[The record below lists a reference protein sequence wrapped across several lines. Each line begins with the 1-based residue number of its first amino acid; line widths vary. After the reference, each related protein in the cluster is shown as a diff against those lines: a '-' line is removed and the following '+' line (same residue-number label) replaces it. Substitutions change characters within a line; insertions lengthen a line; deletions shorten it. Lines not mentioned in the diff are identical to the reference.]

1 MSKLNIYDL
10 CSVLVAK
17 NGLDDKESHRF
28 IKAMFDIIQEGLD
41 EDKIVKVKG
50 LGTFKIIEVD
60 DRESINVNT
69 GERVLIEGHSKLTFT
84 PDSVMKEI
92 VNKPFSQFETVIL
105 NEGVDF
111 PEPAI
116 SEESAI
122 SEERADNTS
131 ELSDASEL
139 SENPGS
145 SDDSLIDNSGSSD
158 DSLID
163 NSGSSDN
170 LPSDAPIVE
179 FSDDAPNNI
188 NEESAPSDESP
199 VESSHSDESPVE
211 SPQDASSIEESP
223 QDDDS
228 SESPSPIEEDDSEE
242 DDSEED
248 DSEEDDSGN
257 SPLRWILASVVI
269 LLLILG
275 AAYGGYLYGR
285 YEISEEMAYK
295 QMKADLKTAEMTA
308 KKAEAAM
315 AKDSASQQVDATK
328 IGAMSI
334 DKESDEADKEKSA
347 DEVKKDEAKDEVYKK
362 EQAPKAETVK
372 QQPAKETTDKYEAK
386 DARVRTGA
394 YRIIGEDRTIKA
406 KAGQTV
412 EDIAT
417 RALGPGMSC
426 YVEVFNSIDG
436 KTALKEGQIIKIP
449 KLELKKRR

>member
-10 CSVLVAK
+10 CSVLTSK

-28 IKAMFDIIQEGLD
+28 IKAIFDVIQEGLD

-111 PEPAI
+111 PEPVVEEPAVEDI
-116 SEESAI
+116 IADEPAEDKEIIVEPQIDNKVAEQSVEEEPVAEKTVAEEPVAEESVA
-122 SEERADNTS
+122 
-131 ELSDASEL
+131 
-139 SENPGS
+139 
-145 SDDSLIDNSGSSD
+145 
-158 DSLID
+158 
-163 NSGSSDN
+163 
-170 LPSDAPIVE
+170 
-179 FSDDAPNNI
+179 
-188 NEESAPSDESP
+188 EESVAEEP
-199 VESSHSDESPVE
+199 VAEEPVAE
-211 SPQDASSIEESP
+211 DSVVDFTDDNDNVQSGEENSVEESVFET
-223 QDDDS
+223 S
-228 SESPSPIEEDDSEE
+228 NN
-242 DDSEED
+242 
-248 DSEEDDSGN
+248 N
-257 SPLRWILASVVI
+257 SILRWILSGVAV

-285 YEISEEMAYK
+285 YELSEEIAYK
-295 QMKADLKTAEMTA
+295 QMKADLKTAEITT
-308 KKAEAAM
+308 KKAQVAIK
-315 AKDSASQQVDATK
+315 KDSVAQEVDATK

-334 DKESDEADKEKSA
+334 DNKDESAN
-347 DEVKKDEAKDEVYKK
+347 DEAKT
-362 EQAPKAETVK
+362 ET
-372 QQPAKETTDKYEAK
+372 AKTSSDKYE
-386 DARVRTGA
+386 DMDIRVRTGA
-394 YRIIGEDRTIKA
+394 YRIIGEDRTVKA

-417 RALGPGMSC
+417 KLLGPGMSC
-426 YVEVFNSIDG
+426 YVEVYNGLDG
-436 KTALKEGQIIKIP
+436 KATLKEGQTIKIP

>member
-111 PEPAI
+111 PEPAV
-116 SEESAI
+116 EEP
-122 SEERADNTS
+122 ADNAT
-131 ELSDASEL
+131 ELSGLSGDAGSSDDSL
-139 SENPGS
+139 IDNPAL

-228 SESPSPIEEDDSEE
+228 SESPTPIEDDS
-242 DDSEED
+242 
-248 DSEEDDSGN
+248 EDDSGN

-347 DEVKKDEAKDEVYKK
+347 DEVKKDEAKDEVSKK

-436 KTALKEGQIIKIP
+436 KKALKEGQIIKIP

>member
-10 CSVLVAK
+10 CSVLTSK

-28 IKAMFDIIQEGLD
+28 IKAIFDVIQEGLD

-111 PEPAI
+111 PEPVVEEPAVEDI
-116 SEESAI
+116 IADEPAEDKEIIVEPQIDNNVAEQSVEEEPVAEKTVAKEPVAEKNVAEEPVAEEPVAEDSVVEFTDDNDNVQSGEENSVEESVF
-122 SEERADNTS
+122 ETS
-131 ELSDASEL
+131 
-139 SENPGS
+139 NN
-145 SDDSLIDNSGSSD
+145 NS
-158 DSLID
+158 I
-163 NSGSSDN
+163 
-170 LPSDAPIVE
+170 
-179 FSDDAPNNI
+179 
-188 NEESAPSDESP
+188 
-199 VESSHSDESPVE
+199 
-211 SPQDASSIEESP
+211 
-223 QDDDS
+223 
-228 SESPSPIEEDDSEE
+228 
-242 DDSEED
+242 
-248 DSEEDDSGN
+248 
-257 SPLRWILASVVI
+257 LRWILSGVAV

-285 YEISEEMAYK
+285 YELSEEIAYK
-295 QMKADLKTAEMTA
+295 QMKADLKTAEITA
-308 KKAEAAM
+308 KKAQVAIK
-315 AKDSASQQVDATK
+315 KDSVAQEVDATK

-334 DKESDEADKEKSA
+334 DNKDESAN
-347 DEVKKDEAKDEVYKK
+347 DEAKT
-362 EQAPKAETVK
+362 ET
-372 QQPAKETTDKYEAK
+372 AKTSSDKYE
-386 DARVRTGA
+386 DMDIRVRTGA
-394 YRIIGEDRTIKA
+394 YRIIGEDRTVKA

-417 RALGPGMSC
+417 KLLGPGMSC
-426 YVEVFNSIDG
+426 YVEVYNRLDG
-436 KTALKEGQIIKIP
+436 KATLKEGQTIKIP

>member
-10 CSVLVAK
+10 CSVLTSK

-28 IKAMFDIIQEGLD
+28 IKAIFDVIQEGLD

-111 PEPAI
+111 PEPVVEEPAVEDI
-116 SEESAI
+116 IADEPAEDKEIIVEPQIDNKVAEQSVEEEPVAEKTVAEEPVAEEPVAEEPVAEEPVAEEPVAEDSVVEFTDDNDNVQSGEENSVEESVF
-122 SEERADNTS
+122 ETS
-131 ELSDASEL
+131 
-139 SENPGS
+139 NN
-145 SDDSLIDNSGSSD
+145 NS
-158 DSLID
+158 I
-163 NSGSSDN
+163 
-170 LPSDAPIVE
+170 
-179 FSDDAPNNI
+179 
-188 NEESAPSDESP
+188 
-199 VESSHSDESPVE
+199 
-211 SPQDASSIEESP
+211 
-223 QDDDS
+223 
-228 SESPSPIEEDDSEE
+228 
-242 DDSEED
+242 
-248 DSEEDDSGN
+248 
-257 SPLRWILASVVI
+257 LRWILSGVAV

-285 YEISEEMAYK
+285 YELSEEIAYK
-295 QMKADLKTAEMTA
+295 QMKADLKTAEITT
-308 KKAEAAM
+308 KKAQVAIK
-315 AKDSASQQVDATK
+315 KDSVAQEVDATK

-334 DKESDEADKEKSA
+334 DNKDESAN
-347 DEVKKDEAKDEVYKK
+347 DEAKT
-362 EQAPKAETVK
+362 ET
-372 QQPAKETTDKYEAK
+372 AKTSSDKYEAM
-386 DARVRTGA
+386 DIRVRTGA
-394 YRIIGEDRTIKA
+394 YRIIGEDRTVKA

-417 RALGPGMSC
+417 KLLGPGMSC
-426 YVEVFNSIDG
+426 YVEVYNGLDG
-436 KTALKEGQIIKIP
+436 KTTLKEGQTIKIP

>member
-111 PEPAI
+111 PEPAV
-116 SEESAI
+116 EEP
-122 SEERADNTS
+122 ADN
-131 ELSDASEL
+131 ASEL
-139 SENPGS
+139 SGLSGDAGSSDDSLIDNPAL

-211 SPQDASSIEESP
+211 SPQDASPKEESP

-228 SESPSPIEEDDSEE
+228 SESPSPIEE

-334 DKESDEADKEKSA
+334 DKESDEADKEKST
-347 DEVKKDEAKDEVYKK
+347 DEVKKDEAKDEVSKK

-436 KTALKEGQIIKIP
+436 KKALKEGQIIKIP

>member
-10 CSVLVAK
+10 CSVLTSK

-28 IKAMFDIIQEGLD
+28 IKAIFDVIQEGLD

-111 PEPAI
+111 PEPAVEEPAVEDI
-116 SEESAI
+116 IADEPAEGKEIIVEPQIDNNLAEQSVAEEPVAEKTVAEEPVAEEPVAEEPVAEEPVAEEPVAEDSVVEFTDDNDNVQSGEENSVEESVF
-122 SEERADNTS
+122 ETS
-131 ELSDASEL
+131 
-139 SENPGS
+139 NN
-145 SDDSLIDNSGSSD
+145 NS
-158 DSLID
+158 I
-163 NSGSSDN
+163 
-170 LPSDAPIVE
+170 
-179 FSDDAPNNI
+179 
-188 NEESAPSDESP
+188 
-199 VESSHSDESPVE
+199 
-211 SPQDASSIEESP
+211 
-223 QDDDS
+223 
-228 SESPSPIEEDDSEE
+228 
-242 DDSEED
+242 
-248 DSEEDDSGN
+248 
-257 SPLRWILASVVI
+257 LRWILSGVAV

-285 YEISEEMAYK
+285 YELSEEIAYK
-295 QMKADLKTAEMTA
+295 QMKADLKTAEITT
-308 KKAEAAM
+308 KKAQVAIK
-315 AKDSASQQVDATK
+315 KDSVAQEVDATK

-334 DKESDEADKEKSA
+334 DNKDESAN
-347 DEVKKDEAKDEVYKK
+347 DEAKT
-362 EQAPKAETVK
+362 ET
-372 QQPAKETTDKYEAK
+372 AKTSSDKYE
-386 DARVRTGA
+386 DMDIRVRTGA
-394 YRIIGEDRTIKA
+394 YRIIGEDRTVKA

-417 RALGPGMSC
+417 KLLGPGMSC
-426 YVEVFNSIDG
+426 YVEVYNGLDG
-436 KTALKEGQIIKIP
+436 KATLKEGQTIKIP